1 MPSSSWFH
9 LEHRGTHC
17 VPLSRDPL
25 RGLSRRWSVDRGLK
39 ILSFLKCKLCY
50 CLSALIIECCKMVQ
64 KLSSKNLQKVCPKI
78 VKKKKIRK
86 SSKIFYV
93 QIFQTLIINWT
104 LICSTS
110 AAFFPPK
117 RSHHQFPKTCF
128 HHYLFR
134 VFKIFLIPTGNNSN
148 LV

>member
-78 VKKKKIRK
+78 VKKKIRK
-86 SSKIFYV
+86 RSKIFYV
-93 QIFQTLIINWT
+93 QILQTLIINWT

>member
-39 ILSFLKCKLCY
+39 ILSFLKCILCY

-78 VKKKKIRK
+78 VKKKIRK
-86 SSKIFYV
+86 RSKIFYV
-93 QIFQTLIINWT
+93 QILQTLIINWT

>member
-50 CLSALIIECCKMVQ
+50 CLSALIIGCCKMVQ

-78 VKKKKIRK
+78 VKKKIRK

-93 QIFQTLIINWT
+93 QILQTLIINWT

>member
-50 CLSALIIECCKMVQ
+50 CLSALIIGCCKMVQ

-78 VKKKKIRK
+78 VKKNSKKFENFLCPNTSNSNYQLNADMLHFCGVFPAKKIASSISQNLFSSLLVSCLQDFFNPHRK
-86 SSKIFYV
+86 
-93 QIFQTLIINWT
+93 QL
-104 LICSTS
+104 
-110 AAFFPPK
+110 
-117 RSHHQFPKTCF
+117 
-128 HHYLFR
+128 
-134 VFKIFLIPTGNNSN
+134 
-148 LV
+148 